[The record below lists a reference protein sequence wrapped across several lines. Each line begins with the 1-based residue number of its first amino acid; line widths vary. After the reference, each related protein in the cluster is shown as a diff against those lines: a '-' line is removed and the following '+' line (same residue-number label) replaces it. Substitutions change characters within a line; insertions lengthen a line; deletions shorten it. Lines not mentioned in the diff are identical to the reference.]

1 MLGVGGPTKDLR
13 CLGACQNISELV
25 VEYPPLRMGVKYQCA
40 RHGCQCS
47 TRNHQLWS
55 KSFQR
60 LPTDCGAWAPK
71 DELGQPWKLRL
82 AADLQYK
89 SRKLCHK
96 CAKIWKEQQTDAPA
110 STRPATR
117 EAPKPPPPTK
127 GPGRQ
132 KDEGFILGSSSK
144 GSSDKSR
151 LVEQGTL
158 AQKRYEEALSRD
170 GLTLVPQSGDGNCQ
184 VRCVANQVYGD
195 PNLHPLIR
203 KSLLAFILARPDVFD
218 AFCPGTG
225 GVSAYVRKM
234 SRQDEWC
241 DGLMLAAGRI
251 FYRRPIQIYV
261 VNEATGAKQM
271 PTGLE
276 EEIEGVQ
283 GSVPMTLSYEGDQ
296 HYNSISSSETEFG
309 RLLTPPG
316 QFEDARLAELKSEHL
331 VMNGGFAEGKCDAVI
346 KKAIKESLAAEASVD
361 HSGDESDAETQ
372 KAIEAS
378 LAEKEASFD
387 HSGDESEKMLA
398 MIHRSRRLCPVAP
411 PFGRMST
418 IGSAA
423 A

>member
-132 KDEGFILGSSSK
+132 KDEGFILGSSCK

-158 AQKRYEEALSRD
+158 AQKRYER
-170 GLTLVPQSGDGNCQ
+170 
-184 VRCVANQVYGD
+184 
-195 PNLHPLIR
+195 
-203 KSLLAFILARPDVFD
+203 
-218 AFCPGTG
+218 
-225 GVSAYVRKM
+225 
-234 SRQDEWC
+234 W
-241 DGLMLAAGRI
+241 
-251 FYRRPIQIYV
+251 
-261 VNEATGAKQM
+261 
-271 PTGLE
+271 
-276 EEIEGVQ
+276 
-283 GSVPMTLSYEGDQ
+283 
-296 HYNSISSSETEFG
+296 
-309 RLLTPPG
+309 
-316 QFEDARLAELKSEHL
+316 
-331 VMNGGFAEGKCDAVI
+331 
-346 KKAIKESLAAEASVD
+346 
-361 HSGDESDAETQ
+361 
-372 KAIEAS
+372 
-378 LAEKEASFD
+378 
-387 HSGDESEKMLA
+387 
-398 MIHRSRRLCPVAP
+398 RSRAMASPWCPNQEMETVKFAVWRTRSTQIP
-411 PFGRMST
+411 AYTHSYGNRCWLLFWHGPMSLMHFVPGRGGYPHT
-418 IGSAA
+418 
-423 A
+423 